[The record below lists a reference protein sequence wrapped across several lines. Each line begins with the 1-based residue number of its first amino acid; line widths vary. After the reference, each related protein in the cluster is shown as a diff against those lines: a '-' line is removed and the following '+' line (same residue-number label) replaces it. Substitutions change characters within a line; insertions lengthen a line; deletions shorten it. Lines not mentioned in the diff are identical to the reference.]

1 MTNWMIWNVLQ
12 LLFCIFT
19 PPVKSAFHSV
29 ALKLSY
35 YEDRNKSI
43 AFQSADAYKKMVTP
57 ATIFLYA
64 WDQYQSCFSLRSRA
78 TIWFI
83 SSSVREKPKRS
94 RFSRIWSGLLE
105 PGMTTMPRCRFQHR
119 MTWAEVA
126 RRLGLCSRIWWTCWH
141 RPRERS
147 LLSATGTGA
156 HLAYVNHLAK
166 ISDVQPG
173 GSTLTW
179 WTEKSIWR
187 QPII

>member
-1 MTNWMIWNVLQ
+1 MPHTAKLISFTSNVCTAPCPSTVLVNRNMLKHRKMTNWMIWNVLQ

-19 PPVKSAFHSV
+19 PPVNSAFHSV

-43 AFQSADAYKKMVTP
+43 AFQSADAKKMVTP

-78 TIWFI
+78 AIWFI
-83 SSSVREKPKRS
+83 SSSVREKPKRA

-105 PGMTTMPRCRFQHR
+105 PGMTTMPRCRFQRR

-126 RRLGLCSRIWWTCWH
+126 RRFWQRSRI
-141 RPRERS
+141 
-147 LLSATGTGA
+147 
-156 HLAYVNHLAK
+156 
-166 ISDVQPG
+166 
-173 GSTLTW
+173 
-179 WTEKSIWR
+179 
-187 QPII
+187 